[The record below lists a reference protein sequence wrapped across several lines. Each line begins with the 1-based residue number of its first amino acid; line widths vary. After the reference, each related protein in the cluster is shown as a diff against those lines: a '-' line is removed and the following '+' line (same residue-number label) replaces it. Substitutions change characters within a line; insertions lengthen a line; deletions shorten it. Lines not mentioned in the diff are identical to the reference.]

1 MPNSQ
6 EEIDNLIDSIMSGVD
21 GELNSEVDQEPYTDS
36 NSDSESKDGEIPQEE
51 DHNFVL
57 EYMRFDNPV
66 YHLTY
71 KIVGKTFC
79 GLDISGTE
87 YKSTR
92 TEPELLDPCKRCM
105 RMKNQLTEQEQLEQ
119 LRDQISEQVAD
130 ISSDPE
136 VPNQFTADEL
146 AGLIEQIPVSIE
158 IHDRDIDTYRS
169 RLSRAVE
176 GISDTDSEA
185 GLFNMT
191 EMESLKGALEGNGL
205 ISVQN
210 YIYFYS
216 DQGRV
221 KRTSLDEFRLQSR
234 GGKGL
239 MCFDFYERERLTEA
253 HLATPRQSLL
263 FLTNY
268 GLVHQVSA
276 QKIPKKGRT
285 EGGDPVHDLFNMKQ
299 DEHIQAVLPV
309 EDIDDQ
315 GFLTTVSKNGFVK
328 RTKVS
333 EFKNIRNGGIKA
345 MKVKSD
351 DEICEA
357 IWTNGEMDILLGT
370 TDGRAI
376 RFDEKEVRAMGR
388 TALGVKG
395 IELSSGS
402 YVSGMSTIPPDVE
415 GDVCTVTHNGFGKR
429 TNPSDY
435 LQQKRLGSG
444 LKDINTDDRNGSALS
459 IEFVSTGDDIILVSS
474 EGQLIRFE
482 VSEVAS
488 IGRNT
493 MGVILMTLEDG
504 DELVSMVIT

>member
-6 EEIDNLIDSIMSGVD
+6 DEINNLIDSIMSSVD
-21 GELNSEVDQEPYTDS
+21 GESNSEVDQEAYTDS
-36 NSDSESKDGEIPQEE
+36 SSDSGSKDVEMPQEE
-51 DHNFVL
+51 DDNFVL

-71 KIVGKTFC
+71 NIVGRTFC
-79 GLDISGTE
+79 GLDISDTE

-105 RMKNQLTEQEQLEQ
+105 RMKNQLTEQEQFEQ

-136 VPNQFTADEL
+136 VPNQFTAGEL
-146 AGLIEQIPVSIE
+146 AGLIEQIPVSIDT
-158 IHDRDIDTYRS
+158 HARDIGTYRS
-169 RLSRAVE
+169 SLSRAVE

-191 EMESLKGALEGNGL
+191 EMESLKSALEGNRL
-205 ISVQN
+205 VSDQN

-216 DQGRV
+216 SQNRV
-221 KRTSLDEFRLQSR
+221 KRTSLDEFQAQSR
-234 GGKGL
+234 GGKGFI
-239 MCFDFYERERLTEA
+239 CFDSSEGERLIEA
-253 HLATPRQSLL
+253 HLATPQQFLL

-276 QKIPKKGRT
+276 KKIPEKGRT
-285 EGGDPVHDLFNMKQ
+285 EGGDPIHDLFNMKQ
-299 DEHIQAVLPV
+299 DEYIQAVLPV

-315 GFLTTVSKNGFVK
+315 GFLTTVSRNGFVK
-328 RTKVS
+328 RTKAS
-333 EFKNIRNGGIKA
+333 EFRNIWNSGINA
-345 MKVKSD
+345 MEVESD

-376 RFDEKEVRAMGR
+376 RFDENEVRAMGR
-388 TALGVKG
+388 TALGVKA
-395 IELSSGS
+395 IELDSES
-402 YVSGMSTIPPDVE
+402 YVSGISTIPPDVE
-415 GDVCTVTHNGFGKR
+415 GDICTVTRNGFGKR

-435 LQQKRLGSG
+435 RQQSRNGRG
-444 LKDINTDDRNGSALS
+444 LKDIKTDERNGSALS
-459 IEFVSTGDDIILVSS
+459 AEFVSTDDHIILMSS
-474 EGQLIRFE
+474 EGQLVRFE
-482 VSEVAS
+482 VSEIS
-488 IGRNT
+488 CINRNT
-493 MGVILMTLEDG
+493 RGVILMSVENG
-504 DELVSMVIT
+504 DEMVSMVIN